1 MDSRKAP
8 VDQVKSYI
16 NMPPQPQA
24 RCWADIDLAALERNL
39 RHIQSGLPGGLKY
52 VAVVKADAYGHG
64 IQPVVSRLMQCG
76 ADMFAV
82 ANIGEGMQIREIGSG
97 WPILV
102 LSPVLPG
109 EEEALLDY
117 DLIATLSTTEEA
129 ERFNLFANKTG
140 KQMPVHV
147 KIDTGMGRSGVW
159 HESAA
164 VLLQKVSAM
173 SSLRIEGLY
182 THFSDAPQDRIFTE
196 NQRQLFLEATSEFRK
211 QQTGNPLLIHSDSS
225 SSLKALGGES
235 PINAVRVG
243 LLQFGVPPFPESV
256 LADVIVE
263 PVLSF
268 YAQVGLVKNLPI
280 GTGISYGR
288 TYSLKRD
295 SRVAVLTAGYGDGI
309 PLALSNRGHVLIGN
323 QRCPILGRVTMDQ
336 TIVDA
341 TEINGVSPGQVV
353 TLIGKEKGEGISL
366 SEFAK
371 ISDSIPYEI
380 LCSIT
385 KRVQRIYRFAE

>member
-1 MDSRKAP
+1 
-8 VDQVKSYI
+8 
-16 NMPPQPQA
+16 MPPQPQV

-39 RHIQSGLPGGLKY
+39 RHIQAGLPTGLKY

-82 ANIGEGMQIREIGSG
+82 ANVGEGMQIREIGSG

-129 ERFNLFANKTG
+129 ERFNQFAKKAGNLL
-140 KQMPVHV
+140 PVHV

-164 VLLQKVSAM
+164 ELLQKVSVM
-173 SSLRIEGLY
+173 DSLRIEGLY
-182 THFSDAPQDRIFTE
+182 THFADTPQDSTFTE
-196 NQRQLFLEATSEFRK
+196 TQRRLFLDATSTFRE
-211 QQTGNPLLIHSDSS
+211 QQNGSPLLIHSDSS
-225 SSLKALGGES
+225 SSLKSLGGTS
-235 PINAVRVG
+235 PINAVRIG
-243 LLQFGVPPFPESV
+243 LLQFGVPPVPESV

-268 YAQVGLVKNLPI
+268 YAQVGLVKNLPA

-288 TYSLKRD
+288 TCSLKRD
-295 SRVAVLTAGYGDGI
+295 SRIAVLTAGYGDGI
-309 PLALSNRGHVLIGN
+309 PLTLSNRGHVLIGS

-336 TIVDA
+336 TVVDVTDIKEVA
-341 TEINGVSPGQVV
+341 PGQVV
-353 TLIGKEKGEGISL
+353 TLIGEDTGQKISL
-366 SEFAK
+366 SEFAE

-385 KRVQRIYRFAE
+385 KRVQRVYRFAE

>member
-1 MDSRKAP
+1 ML
-8 VDQVKSYI
+8 
-16 NMPPQPQA
+16 PQPQA

-39 RHIQSGLPGGLKY
+39 RHIQAGLPAGLKY

-82 ANIGEGMQIREIGSG
+82 ANVGEGMQIREIGSG

-129 ERFNLFANKTG
+129 ERFNQFARKAGTPL
-140 KQMPVHV
+140 PVHV
-147 KIDTGMGRSGVW
+147 KIDTGMGRAGVW

-164 VLLQKVSAM
+164 ELLQKVSVM
-173 SSLRIEGLY
+173 DSLRIEGLY
-182 THFSDAPQDRIFTE
+182 THFADAPQDSIFTE
-196 NQRQLFLEATSEFRK
+196 TQRRLFLDATSAFRE
-211 QQTGNPLLIHSDSS
+211 QQNGHPLLIHSDSS
-225 SSLKALGGES
+225 SSLKSLGGES
-235 PINAVRVG
+235 PINAVRIG

-268 YAQVGLVKNLPI
+268 YAQVGLVKNLPT

-288 TYSLKRD
+288 TCSLKRD

-309 PLALSNRGHVLIGN
+309 PRALSNRGHVLIGS

-336 TIVDA
+336 TIVDV
-341 TEINGVSPGQVV
+341 TDLHGVAPGQVV
-353 TLIGKEKGEGISL
+353 TLIGEANGQKISL

-385 KRVQRIYRFAE
+385 KRVQRVYRFAE

>member
-1 MDSRKAP
+1 
-8 VDQVKSYI
+8 
-16 NMPPQPQA
+16 MPPQPQA

-39 RHIQSGLPGGLKY
+39 RHIQAGLPAGLKY

-82 ANIGEGMQIREIGSG
+82 ANVGEGMQIREIGSG

-129 ERFNLFANKTG
+129 ERFNQFARKAGTPL
-140 KQMPVHV
+140 PVHV
-147 KIDTGMGRSGVW
+147 KIDTGMGRAGVW

-164 VLLQKVSAM
+164 ELLQKVSVM
-173 SSLRIEGLY
+173 DSLRIEGLY
-182 THFSDAPQDRIFTE
+182 THFADAPQDSIFTE
-196 NQRQLFLEATSEFRK
+196 TQRRLFLDATSAFRE
-211 QQTGNPLLIHSDSS
+211 QQNGQPLLIHSDSS
-225 SSLKALGGES
+225 SSLKSLGGES
-235 PINAVRVG
+235 PINAVRIG

-268 YAQVGLVKNLPI
+268 YTQVGLVKNLPT

-288 TYSLKRD
+288 TCSLKRD

-309 PLALSNRGHVLIGN
+309 PLTLSNHGHVLIES

-336 TIVDA
+336 TIVDVTDLHEVA
-341 TEINGVSPGQVV
+341 PGQVV
-353 TLIGKEKGEGISL
+353 TLIGEANGQKISL
-366 SEFAK
+366 SEFAE

-385 KRVQRIYRFAE
+385 KRVQRVYRFAE

>member
-1 MDSRKAP
+1 ML
-8 VDQVKSYI
+8 
-16 NMPPQPQA
+16 PQPQA

-39 RHIQSGLPGGLKY
+39 RHIQAGLPADLKY

-82 ANIGEGMQIREIGSG
+82 ANVGEGMQIREIGSG

-129 ERFNLFANKTG
+129 ERFNQFARKAGTPL
-140 KQMPVHV
+140 PVHV
-147 KIDTGMGRSGVW
+147 KIDTGMGRAGVW

-164 VLLQKVSAM
+164 ELLQKVSVM
-173 SSLRIEGLY
+173 DSLRIEGLY
-182 THFSDAPQDRIFTE
+182 THFADAPQDSIFTE
-196 NQRQLFLEATSEFRK
+196 TQRRLFLDATSAFRE
-211 QQTGNPLLIHSDSS
+211 QQNGQPLLIHSDSS
-225 SSLKALGGES
+225 SSLKSLGGES
-235 PINAVRVG
+235 PINAVRIG

-268 YAQVGLVKNLPI
+268 YAQVGLVKNLPT

-288 TYSLKRD
+288 TCSLKRD

-309 PLALSNRGHVLIGN
+309 PLALSNHGHVLIES

-336 TIVDA
+336 TIVDV
-341 TEINGVSPGQVV
+341 TDLHGVAPGQVV
-353 TLIGKEKGEGISL
+353 TLIGEANGQKISL

-385 KRVQRIYRFAE
+385 KRVQRVYRFAE

>member
-1 MDSRKAP
+1 
-8 VDQVKSYI
+8 
-16 NMPPQPQA
+16 MPPQPQA

-39 RHIQSGLPGGLKY
+39 RHIQAGLPAGLKY

-82 ANIGEGMQIREIGSG
+82 ANVGEGMQIREIGSG
-97 WPILV
+97 WPILI
-102 LSPVLPG
+102 LSPLLPG

-129 ERFNLFANKTG
+129 ERFNQFARKAGTPL
-140 KQMPVHV
+140 PVHV

-164 VLLQKVSAM
+164 ELLQKVSVM
-173 SSLRIEGLY
+173 DSLRIEGLY
-182 THFSDAPQDRIFTE
+182 THFADAPQDIIFTE
-196 NQRQLFLEATSEFRK
+196 TQRRLFLDATSAFRE
-211 QQTGNPLLIHSDSS
+211 QQNGNPILIHSDSS
-225 SSLKALGGES
+225 SSLKSLGGES
-235 PINAVRVG
+235 LINAVRIG

-268 YAQVGLVKNLPI
+268 YAQVSLVKNLPT

-288 TYSLKRD
+288 TCSLKRD

-309 PLALSNRGHVLIGN
+309 PLALSNRGHVLIEN

-336 TIVDA
+336 TIVDV
-341 TEINGVSPGQVV
+341 TDLHGVAPGQVV
-353 TLIGKEKGEGISL
+353 TLIGEENGQKISL
-366 SEFAK
+366 SEFAE

-385 KRVQRIYRFAE
+385 KRVQRVYRFAE